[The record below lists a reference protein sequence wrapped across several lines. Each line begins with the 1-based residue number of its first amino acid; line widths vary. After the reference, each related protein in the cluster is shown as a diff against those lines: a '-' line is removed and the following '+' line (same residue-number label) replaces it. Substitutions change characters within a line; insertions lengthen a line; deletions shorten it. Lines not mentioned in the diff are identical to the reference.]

1 MRRRFGWWI
10 GPALG
15 VLLWSALDARP
26 GQAAS
31 VPPRYRFRTFQEG
44 RVKVHFHTEVE
55 APARRTMS
63 LILEILPRLES
74 RYRVTIPS
82 LDVVVQDALDAP
94 NGLATS
100 FPYPLVEI
108 RTASFDGADSGPT
121 ESWLRMVVTHELTH
135 IVHIEQARGIY
146 GAGRRVFG
154 RAPFLFHDALQP
166 TWFIEGLAVREETR
180 GTAFGRGRHTFT
192 KMLVDEAA
200 RSGQLGRLD
209 QATLGL
215 DLWPLGNAP
224 YLFGEE
230 FLAWLEGKFGEGAA
244 RDVALSHGRNLRPY
258 FDSRTFREVT
268 GIGLSVLWRD
278 FARERNRTASASGD
292 AIQPKLLTTRAV
304 LQTAPRISP
313 DGVWI
318 AYTSRAL
325 DRMGEIRLMAKDGT
339 SDHRLT
345 WRLSGSA
352 LSWSRD
358 GRFIVFDE
366 TNVVRKF
373 ESRSDLH
380 RVNVATGRRER
391 LTSGLRASDPDVG
404 PTQADPSPIVFV
416 QRFPDRTEL
425 RWLTPG
431 GARRVLTTSTAGT
444 EWSHPRFSPQGD
456 AVVAARM
463 VDGFLDLVLV
473 DPSSG
478 AVTELTH
485 DRAVDAEP
493 AWLDN
498 ETIVFRS
505 DRENESFRL
514 FMVNRDGT
522 SLRRLSASP
531 DNAFA
536 PEPDAG
542 TRSVFFAHYGA
553 KGYDIARAPL
563 AEGVA
568 VGAFVDP
575 FPIAQP
581 EPEPYP
587 GLSKPYS
594 AVAALGPRFYT
605 PFTEVHSDE
614 WRLGL
619 ATAAVDPLFRVTYG
633 LLASIGA
640 ETHKPNA
647 LGYVRYD
654 RFLPSF
660 TALARVDF
668 SPSSFGVTRTTEGR
682 LSMDL
687 PLERSVL
694 RSQTMNVTV
703 RRRRETD
710 STASL
715 DSGTAALIWQ
725 LDSTKTYPMSISPVD
740 GFRIRGAATRE
751 LKALG
756 SDLAFGKIIADARAY
771 ARLGSTVVALRLG
784 GGWTYGPHVPGNAYS
799 VGGLSSPALLDPVGD
814 EPAVLRGFDAPDP
827 RDVSRFGR
835 KLAFGNLDWRIPL
848 SHPQRGYR
856 AFPFFVRHL
865 RLTASLDS
873 AVIGESTLDFR
884 SARFGASIGL
894 GADLFV
900 GHRLPVTL
908 QGGLGQGLNRDG
920 RTVPWF
926 SIGFPF

>member
-1 MRRRFGWWI
+1 MRRRLGWRT
-10 GPALG
+10 GLALLA
-15 VLLWSALDARP
+15 LLWTALDARP

-31 VPPRYRFRTFQEG
+31 VPPRYRFRTLQEG

-55 APARRTMS
+55 APARRAMS

-74 RYRVTIPS
+74 RYRVMIPS

-100 FPYPLVEI
+100 FPYPFVEI

-135 IVHIEQARGIY
+135 IVHIEQARGVY
-146 GAGRRVFG
+146 GAGRKVFG
-154 RAPFLFHDALQP
+154 RAPFLFPDALQP

-192 KMLVDEAA
+192 KMVVDEAA

-230 FLAWLEGKFGEGAA
+230 FLAWLEDRFGEGAA
-244 RDVALSHGRNLRPY
+244 RDVALSHGRSVRPY

-268 GIGLSVLWRD
+268 GVGLSALWRD
-278 FARERNRTASASGD
+278 FALDRGRSAAASGD
-292 AIQPKLLTTRAV
+292 AVRPRLLTTRAT

-313 DGVWI
+313 DGAWI

-325 DRMGEIRLMAKDGT
+325 DRLGEIRLMAKDGT
-339 SDHRLT
+339 SDRRLT
-345 WRLSGSA
+345 RRLSGSA

-380 RVNVATGRRER
+380 RVNVATGHRER
-391 LTSGLRASDPDVG
+391 LTRGLRASDPDVG
-404 PTQADPSPIVFV
+404 PSQEDVSPIVFV
-416 QRFPDRTEL
+416 QRFSDRTEL
-425 RWLTPG
+425 GVLTPG
-431 GARRVLTTSTAGT
+431 RSPRVLTASTVGT
-444 EWSHPRFSPQGD
+444 EWSHPRFSPEGD
-456 AVVAARM
+456 AVVASRM

-473 DPSSG
+473 NPSNG
-478 AVTELTH
+478 VVTGLTH

-493 AWLDN
+493 CWLDN
-498 ETIVFRS
+498 QTIVFRS
-505 DRENESFRL
+505 DREDASFRL
-514 FMVNRDGT
+514 FMVQRDGMG
-522 SLRRLSASP
+522 LRRLSGSS

-542 TRSVFFAHYGA
+542 THSVFFAHYGA
-553 KGYDIARAPL
+553 KGYDIAVAPM
-563 AEGVA
+563 ADSVA

-575 FPIAQP
+575 FPVALP

-587 GLSKPYS
+587 GGSKPYS
-594 AVAALGPRFYT
+594 AMTALGPRFYT
-605 PFTEVHSDE
+605 PFTEVTSDE

-619 ATAAVDPLFRVTYG
+619 ATAAFDPLFRVTYG
-633 LLASIGA
+633 LATSIGA

-647 LGYVRYD
+647 LGYLRYD

-660 TALARVDF
+660 TALGRVDF
-668 SPSSFGVTRTTEGR
+668 SPSISGVTKTTEGR
-682 LSMDL
+682 LSMDV
-687 PLERSVL
+687 PLERSAL
-694 RSQTMNVTV
+694 RSQTVTVTV

-710 STASL
+710 LSASL
-715 DSGTAALIWQ
+715 DTGTAALGWQ
-725 LDSTKTYPMSISPVD
+725 LDSTKIYPMSISPVD
-740 GFRIRGAATRE
+740 GLRIGGAVTRE

-756 SDLAFGKIIADARAY
+756 SDLDFGKIIADARAY
-771 ARLGSTVVALRLG
+771 ARLGPTVVALRLG
-784 GGWTYGPHVPGNAYS
+784 GGWTYGPRVPRNAYY

-814 EPAVLRGFDAPDP
+814 EPAVLRGFEAPDS
-827 RDVSRFGR
+827 RDASRFGR

-848 SHPQRGYR
+848 AHPQRGYR

-865 RLTASLDS
+865 HLTASLDS
-873 AVIGESTLDFR
+873 AVIGESRLDFR

-900 GHRLPVTL
+900 GHHLPVTL
-908 QGGLGQGLNRDG
+908 EGGLGQGLNRDG